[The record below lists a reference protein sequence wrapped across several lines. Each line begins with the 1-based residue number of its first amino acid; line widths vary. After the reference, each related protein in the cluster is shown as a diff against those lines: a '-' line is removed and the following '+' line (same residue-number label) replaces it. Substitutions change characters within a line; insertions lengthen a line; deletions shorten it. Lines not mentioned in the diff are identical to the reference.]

1 VIQFSDHPFTPSP
14 PHPFILSIRNPQS
27 AIRNPQSNDPQ
38 FMKTFIVLFVAI
50 SVQTLGDVFL
60 TKGMKSVGAVSTL
73 DPVKLLNTGAQV
85 FTNPLIWTGILLLG
99 LFFGLYLAALSW
111 ADLSFVL
118 PVTSFG
124 YAMNAF
130 LSWRLIGE
138 HVSLTRWVGTM
149 IICVGVATV
158 SRTEQRTTSPEPGG
172 AA

>member
-1 VIQFSDHPFTPSP
+1 
-14 PHPFILSIRNPQS
+14 
-27 AIRNPQSNDPQ
+27 
-38 FMKTFIVLFVAI
+38 MKTFVVLFVAI

-60 TKGMKSVGAVSTL
+60 TKGMRSVGEVSTL
-73 DPVKLLNTGAQV
+73 DLVKLLNTAAQV
-85 FTNPLIWTGILLLG
+85 FTNPLIWAGILLLG

-130 LSWRLIGE
+130 LSWRLLGE
-138 HVSLTRWVGTM
+138 HVSLTRWLGTI

-158 SRTEQRTTSPEPGG
+158 SAGAEQRTTSPEPGG
-172 AA
+172 AAS

>member
-1 VIQFSDHPFTPSP
+1 
-14 PHPFILSIRNPQS
+14 
-27 AIRNPQSNDPQ
+27 
-38 FMKTFIVLFVAI
+38 MKTFIVLFVAI

-60 TKGMKSVGAVSTL
+60 TKGMKSVGEVSTL

-85 FTNPLIWTGILLLG
+85 FMNPLIWLGILLLG

-130 LSWRLIGE
+130 LSWRLLGE
-138 HVSLTRWVGTM
+138 HVSLTRWVGTI

>member
-1 VIQFSDHPFTPSP
+1 
-14 PHPFILSIRNPQS
+14 
-27 AIRNPQSNDPQ
+27 
-38 FMKTFIVLFVAI
+38 MKTFIVLFVAI

-60 TKGMKSVGAVSTL
+60 TKGMKSVGEVSTL

-85 FTNPLIWTGILLLG
+85 FTNPLIWVGILLLG

-130 LSWRLIGE
+130 LSWRLLGE
-138 HVSLTRWVGTM
+138 HVSLTRWVGTI

-172 AA
+172 AAG